1 MNAGPHLNPGP
12 LERYALGLLAPSD
25 AQRIEDH
32 LSSCTACRRALVE
45 QQDALIAAVEAL
57 PSPGPLPALRLSE
70 QPLVRPA
77 PPPAQRAIWPL
88 VASLALL
95 VAAFGLGWGQQQS
108 SARQRLEAQQQLVS
122 GWLARAD
129 VRALTLT
136 DLKRRPSGRVLI
148 DVGEHQSGTK
158 NGQGLFVLPDAP
170 AGLEYRAWVARD
182 WHLGDPMTL
191 VSRSRS
197 GIFKVA
203 LGVND
208 YLCLSLDRPDAP
220 TTGPQHILGKA
231 FY

>member
-1 MNAGPHLNPGP
+1 MNAGPHPNREP
-12 LERYALGLLAPSD
+12 LERYALGLLAPND

-32 LSSCTACRRALVE
+32 LRSCLPCRRALVE

-57 PSPGPLPALRLSE
+57 PAPGPLPPLRLRVQTPVRPRPP
-70 QPLVRPA
+70 QPLA
-77 PPPAQRAIWPL
+77 AWPL

-95 VAAFGLGWGQQQS
+95 VAALGLGWGWQQS

-148 DVGEHQSGTK
+148 DVAEQQSGTTA
-158 NGQGLFVLPDAP
+158 GQGVFVLPDPP
-170 AGLEYRAWVARD
+170 AGLEYRAWVARN
-182 WHLGDPMTL
+182 WKLGDPMTL

-208 YLCLSLDRPDAP
+208 YLCLSLDRSDAP
-220 TTGPQHILGKA
+220 RTRPQHILGKA